1 MDWIERLLHI
11 SPDGGNGT
19 VEFVVYVTLVT
30 IASLTGRAGWRLRRA
45 RRKD

>member
-19 VEFVVYVTLVT
+19 VEFVVYVTLGHHRV
-30 IASLTGRAGWRLRRA
+30 AHGAGWRLRRG